1 MQRSWH
7 ECYKHR
13 NLHVFTLSPRRLWCK
28 YDILPEE
35 KFRIFVLNCIFTGRN
50 SKHLQKIIRFI
61 SREILGVLLQL
72 VMVRR
77 WSVLYRMVLPSV
89 PWGCQS
95 AYEFHNRN
103 GFRLTYF
110 SCSHSI
116 LLISVYTHESRNLN
130 HGSPKIVQTN
140 YFNQLCVFL

>member
-7 ECYKHR
+7 ECYEHR
-13 NLHVFTLSPRRLWCK
+13 NLHVFTLSSRRLWCK

-95 AYEFHNRN
+95 AYEFHNVTRN

-110 SCSHSI
+110 SCSQSVFSHF
-116 LLISVYTHESRNLN
+116 SVYTRVSEFESWITEN
-130 HGSPKIVQTN
+130 
-140 YFNQLCVFL
+140 CAD